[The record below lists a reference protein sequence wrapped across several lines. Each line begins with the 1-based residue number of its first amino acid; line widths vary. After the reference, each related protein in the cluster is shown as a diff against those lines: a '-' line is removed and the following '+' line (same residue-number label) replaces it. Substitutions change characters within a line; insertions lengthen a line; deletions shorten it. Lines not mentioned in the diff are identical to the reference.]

1 MSNRLRNNAL
11 SLVILALFLVSFVG
25 QVVAGYHVLNDDR
38 EDHRQPPVTFS
49 EYLTTGHFLEA
60 TFENWESEFLQ
71 MGMYVVLTAWLVQ
84 KGASESKKPS
94 DGKKRKKDSRDEREA
109 DSPGPVHKGG
119 LALKLY
125 EHSLSSVLFILF
137 IGSFLLHVVGGVHE
151 HNREAVEHGGAV
163 MSFAS
168 YLGSS
173 QLWFESFQNWQS
185 EFFSLWALLLLSIV
199 LREKGSPQSKAVT
212 TSHKET
218 GGD

>member
-1 MSNRLRNNAL
+1 
-11 SLVILALFLVSFVG
+11 VVFALFLGSFVG
-25 QVVAGYHVLNDDR
+25 QTVAGYHVFNDDR
-38 EDHRQPPVTFS
+38 EDHKKAQVTFS
-49 EYLTTGHFLEA
+49 EYLTTGHFSEA

-71 MGMYVVLTAWLVQ
+71 MGMFVLLTAWLVQ
-84 KGASESKKPS
+84 KGASESKKP
-94 DGKKRKKDSRDEREA
+94 DEGKEREKDSRAAREG
-109 DSPGPVHKGG
+109 DSPWPVHKGG

-125 EHSLSSVLFILF
+125 EHSLSSVLLILF
-137 IGSFLLHVVGGVHE
+137 VGSFLLHVVGGVHE
-151 HNREAVEHGGAV
+151 HNREALEHGGQV

-199 LREKGSPQSKAVT
+199 LREKGSPQSKPVT
-212 TSHKET
+212 ASAKDT